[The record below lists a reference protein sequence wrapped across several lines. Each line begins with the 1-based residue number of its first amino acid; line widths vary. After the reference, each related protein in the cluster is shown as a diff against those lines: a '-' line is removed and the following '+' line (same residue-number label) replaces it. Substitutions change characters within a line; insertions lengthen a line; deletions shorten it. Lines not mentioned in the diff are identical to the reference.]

1 MEWLWI
7 ENIMLTLYLAL
18 QGGDELAVLAE
29 HRQVEVVVVISDG
42 DLARSVDSD
51 TNRVVG
57 DSWIVNGLY
66 RLNILLFK
74 LDIMEFK
81 I

>member
-1 MEWLWI
+1 
-7 ENIMLTLYLAL
+7 MLTPYLAL

-29 HRQVEVVVVISDG
+29 HRQVEVVVVIGDG

-57 DSWIVNGLY
+57 DSCIVNGL
-66 RLNILLFK
+66 
-74 LDIMEFK
+74 
-81 I
+81 